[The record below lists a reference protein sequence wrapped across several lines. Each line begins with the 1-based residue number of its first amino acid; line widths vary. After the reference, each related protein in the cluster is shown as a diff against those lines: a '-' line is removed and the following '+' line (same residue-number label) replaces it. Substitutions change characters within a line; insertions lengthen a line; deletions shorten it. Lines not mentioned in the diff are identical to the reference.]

1 MSRTMRI
8 LFVGDI
14 VGKPGR
20 KAFAEIAA
28 PMKSAGDVDFI
39 VANAE
44 NSAGGRGPSPKILR
58 EIFERGADVIT
69 LGDHAWDDK
78 DMKTV
83 IADDKRILRPANFPE
98 VCPGRG
104 FTTVSNE
111 RGNLTVINL
120 IGRVFMPPLFN
131 CPFEAAA
138 RILSAPTGMA
148 AVKLVDFHAEATSEK
163 IAMGR
168 HLEGRVTAVVGTHTH
183 VQTSDNAI
191 LPGGT
196 AYITDVGMT
205 GPKDSVIGRE
215 VQPVLAKFRTG
226 MPHRFDVASDDI
238 MLEGVLI
245 EADGSSGKAVSIE
258 RIRIALEDQA

>member
-1 MSRTMRI
+1 MNETMRI

-20 KAFAEIAA
+20 KVFAKIAA
-28 PMKSAGDVDFI
+28 PMKTAGDVDFI

-44 NSAGGRGPSPKILR
+44 NAAGGRGPSPKVAR
-58 EIFERGADVIT
+58 ELFELGADVIT

-78 DMKTV
+78 DMKTLIV
-83 IADDKRILRPANFPE
+83 DDKRIVRPANFPAA
-98 VCPGRG
+98 CPGRG
-104 FTTVSNE
+104 FTTISNA

-131 CPFEAAA
+131 CPFEAASS
-138 RILSAPTGMA
+138 ILSSSTGMA
-148 AVKLVDFHAEATSEK
+148 AVKIVDFHAEATSEK

-183 VQTSDNAI
+183 VQTSDEAI
-191 LPGGT
+191 LDGQT

-215 VQPVLAKFRTG
+215 VQPVLAKFKTG
-226 MPHRFDVASDDI
+226 MPHRFDVASEDVK
-238 MLEGVLI
+238 LEGVLI
-245 EADGSSGKAVSIE
+245 EADGATGKASMIE
-258 RIRIALEDQA
+258 RIRIAEASD